1 MPYKVEQGEELISA
15 LQGRW
20 KPTYQEIDGQMV
32 PPAESAA
39 TVVELKDNEFKV
51 EKSGVVE
58 YDGLFTVDAL
68 TSPMEISLI
77 YRKSSKPIFLG
88 GPRPGVFQLEG
99 DTFKWCFGPIGL
111 PRPKDFNTFPGSES
125 VLSIYQREP
134 SKVKGKV
141 ASLFRGGILW

>member
-1 MPYKVEQGEELISA
+1 MPTAVELGEELFRA
-15 LQGRW
+15 LEGRW
-20 KPTYQEIDGQMV
+20 KPVYQEVDGQMV

-39 TVVELKDNEFKV
+39 TVVELHGNEFKV

-58 YDGLFTVDAL
+58 YDGLFTVDPL

-111 PRPKDFNTFPGSES
+111 PRPKGFNTFPGSES
-125 VLSIYQREP
+125 VLSIYQRDP

-141 ASLFRGGILW
+141 ATLFRGGIVW